1 MEGSGIRS
9 RIERQYRTVLPELSV
24 VRISTVLA
32 ILSLLFTLMSTT
44 LANGHFP
51 RRLQSANATMSLI
64 LNCSFSLCHFDILL
78 SSGMHSLE
86 KRFQKEFIMKTMCC
100 HRLAGSSSNVSAG
113 MACIAAEGDKKCLG
127 VRGS

>member
-1 MEGSGIRS
+1 MRS
-9 RIERQYRTVLPELSV
+9 RIDRQYLTVLPELSV

-32 ILSLLFTLMSTT
+32 NLSLLFVLISTIF
-44 LANGHFP
+44 ARGHFP
-51 RRLQSANATMSLI
+51 RRFVSANATMSPI
-64 LNCSFSLCHFDILL
+64 LNWVFSLCHFDILL

-100 HRLAGSSSNVSAG
+100 HRLAGASSNVSAG

>member
-1 MEGSGIRS
+1 MRS
-9 RIERQYRTVLPELSV
+9 RIDRQYLTVLPELSV
-24 VRISTVLA
+24 VRISTVRA
-32 ILSLLFTLMSTT
+32 NLSLLFVLISTT
-44 LANGHFP
+44 LARGHFP
-51 RRLQSANATMSLI
+51 RRFVSANATMSPI
-64 LNCSFSLCHFDILL
+64 LNWVFSLCHLDILL

-113 MACIAAEGDKKCLG
+113 MACIAADGDKKCLG

>member
-1 MEGSGIRS
+1 MRS
-9 RIERQYRTVLPELSV
+9 RIDRQYLTVLPELSV

-32 ILSLLFTLMSTT
+32 NLSLLFVLISTIF
-44 LANGHFP
+44 ARGHLP
-51 RRLQSANATMSLI
+51 RRFVSANATMSPI
-64 LNCSFSLCHFDILL
+64 LNWVFSLCHFDILL

-100 HRLAGSSSNVSAG
+100 HRLAGSSSNISAG